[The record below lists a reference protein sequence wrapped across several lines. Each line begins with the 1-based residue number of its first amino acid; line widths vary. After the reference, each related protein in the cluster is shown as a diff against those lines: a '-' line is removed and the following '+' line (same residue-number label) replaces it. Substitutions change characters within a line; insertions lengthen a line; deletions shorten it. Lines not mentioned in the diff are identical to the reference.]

1 MRDRAGW
8 DGWAE
13 GAEWV
18 GWAEWIIGGIGAG
31 PPGYPRSMILSV
43 ELLPESALRDAIGV
57 VVRLV
62 EAAGA
67 LIIFLGAVWAFVQFV
82 KAGLRGR
89 DRVAGFNRIRLSLGR
104 FLVLGLEFQLAG
116 DVLRTAV
123 APSFTEIG
131 QLAAI
136 AAIRTALN
144 YFLGREI
151 AQERAEIA
159 RGDEAGRAERPAGET
174 SR

>member
-1 MRDRAGW
+1 M
-8 DGWAE
+8 
-13 GAEWV
+13 V
-18 GWAEWIIGGIGAG
+18 
-31 PPGYPRSMILSV
+31 LSWEV
-43 ELLPESALRDAIGV
+43 LPESDLREAIGV
-57 VVRLV
+57 LVQVV
-62 EAAGA
+62 ETAGA
-67 LIIFLGAVWAFVQFV
+67 LIIFVGAVWAFVRFIV
-82 KAGLRGR
+82 TVVRGR
-89 DRVAGFNRIRLSLGR
+89 GHVKGFNRIRLTLGR

-151 AQERAEIA
+151 AHERAELE
-159 RGDEAGRAERPAGET
+159 REAEGEPQRDAGAGPGRAQGAVG
-174 SR
+174 

>member
-1 MRDRAGW
+1 MT
-8 DGWAE
+8 
-13 GAEWV
+13 
-18 GWAEWIIGGIGAG
+18 
-31 PPGYPRSMILSV
+31 LSV
-43 ELLPESALRDAIGV
+43 ELLPESTLRDVIGV
-57 VVRLV
+57 LVRLI
-62 EAAGA
+62 ESAGA
-67 LIIFLGAVWAFVQFV
+67 LIIFIGAIWAFIQFV
-82 KAGLRGR
+82 RAGVQGRG
-89 DRVAGFNRIRLSLGR
+89 RVAGFNRIRLSLGR

-151 AQERAEIA
+151 ARERAEIEQHDA
-159 RGDEAGRAERPAGET
+159 PHRRHTAKDLPA
-174 SR
+174 

>member
-1 MRDRAGW
+1 
-8 DGWAE
+8 
-13 GAEWV
+13 
-18 GWAEWIIGGIGAG
+18 
-31 PPGYPRSMILSV
+31 MIVSV
-43 ELLPESALRDAIGV
+43 ELLPESALREAIGLL
-57 VVRLV
+57 VRLV
-62 EAAGA
+62 ESAGA
-67 LIIFLGAVWAFVQFV
+67 LIIFIGAAWAFVQFV

-89 DRVAGFNRIRLSLGR
+89 GRVAGFNRIRLSLGR

-151 AQERAEIA
+151 AQESAEIA
-159 RGDEAGRAERPAGET
+159 RGTDPLEQPARRT
-174 SR
+174 PP